1 MRKHLSLISAAIL
14 LTTSSGCYWGWGHG
28 HGGYDDRDRGGHDD
42 GKDHD
47 DHH

>member
-14 LTTSSGCYWGWGHG
+14 LTTSSGCYWGGATATEATMIETA
-28 HGGYDDRDRGGHDD
+28 GGHDD